1 MFVAP
6 AYPGCALR
14 VWARMTSRIPLLGD
28 TRVGADDGTLGMTT
42 FEGVVNTATGWTT
55 RETHLAREWGNRAA
69 AAQHA
74 HYYLATNL
82 RRRNLALG
90 IPVVILSAIV
100 GTSLFA
106 SLAASTESF
115 PLGMRLAVGT
125 VSLIAAVLAAI
136 QTFLRFAERSERH
149 AQAADWYSAIRRE
162 IDELLALPTDKRGE
176 SKRTLDGLRKEFN
189 KAGQTYPAIG
199 ETTWARFAP
208 TFGVEEPVVVLE
220 EATRERQE
228 SNY

>member
-1 MFVAP
+1 V
-6 AYPGCALR
+6 
-14 VWARMTSRIPLLGD
+14 V
-28 TRVGADDGTLGMTT
+28 TT
-42 FEGVVNTATGWTT
+42 TTGWTNT
-55 RETHLAREWGNRAA
+55 ETDLAHEWGTRAA

-115 PLGMRLAVGT
+115 PLRMRLAVGT
-125 VSLIAAVLAAI
+125 VSLLAAVLAAI

-162 IDELLALPTDKRGE
+162 IDELLALPPEKRGE
-176 SKRTLDGLRKEFN
+176 SRRTLDGLRKEFN
-189 KAGQTYPAIG
+189 KAGQTYPEIG
-199 ETTWARFAP
+199 ETTWHRFAP
-208 TFGVEEPVVVLE
+208 TYGVDEPIVLG
-220 EATRERQE
+220 EAAQDREDASR
-228 SNY
+228 

>member
-1 MFVAP
+1 MV
-6 AYPGCALR
+6 
-14 VWARMTSRIPLLGD
+14 T
-28 TRVGADDGTLGMTT
+28 
-42 FEGVVNTATGWTT
+42 TATVWTT
-55 RETHLAREWGNRAA
+55 RETHLAREWGKRAA

-115 PLGMRLAVGT
+115 PLGLRLAVGT

-149 AQAADWYSAIRRE
+149 AQAADWCSAIRRE
-162 IDELLALPTDKRGE
+162 IDELLALQADKRGE

-189 KAGQTYPAIG
+189 KAGQTYPEIG

-208 TFGVEEPVVVLE
+208 TFGVDEPVVVLE
-220 EATRERQE
+220 DAAQDHQE
-228 SNY
+228 SSL

>member
-1 MFVAP
+1 MCGKRNS
-6 AYPGCALR
+6 AYGRAEFTYPRA
-14 VWARMTSRIPLLGD
+14 T
-28 TRVGADDGTLGMTT
+28 VGGVTT
-42 FEGVVNTATGWTT
+42 PTGWTIT
-55 RETHLAREWGNRAA
+55 ETDLAREWGRRAA

-100 GTSLFA
+100 GTALFA
-106 SLAASTESF
+106 SLAASSESF
-115 PLGMRLAVGT
+115 PLGLRLAVGSI
-125 VSLIAAVLAAI
+125 SLLAAVLAAI

-162 IDELLALPTDKRGE
+162 IDELLALPADKRGE

-189 KAGQTYPAIG
+189 KAGQTYPEIG
-199 ETTWARFAP
+199 ESTWGRIAP

-220 EATRERQE
+220 DAAKERQD
-228 SNY
+228 SSR

>member
-1 MFVAP
+1 MLEGMV
-6 AYPGCALR
+6 
-14 VWARMTSRIPLLGD
+14 T
-28 TRVGADDGTLGMTT
+28 MTT
-42 FEGVVNTATGWTT
+42 GWATS
-55 RETHLAREWGNRAA
+55 ETDLAREWGKRAA

-74 HYYLATNL
+74 HYFLATEL

-100 GTSLFA
+100 GTALFA
-106 SLAASTESF
+106 SLAASTDSF
-115 PLGMRLAVGT
+115 PLGMRLAVGS
-125 VSLIAAVLAAI
+125 VSLLAAVLAAI

-162 IDELLALPTDKRGE
+162 IDELLALPADKRGE
-176 SKRTLDGLRKEFN
+176 SKKTLDGLRKEFN

-208 TFGVEEPVVVLE
+208 TFGVEEPVIVIDDAVQ
-220 EATRERQE
+220 ERQE
-228 SNY
+228 SSH